1 MKANNLTIAM
11 VAGEKSGDLLGAD
24 LIRNLKKIYP
34 NALFEGVG
42 GPLMIS
48 EGFQSYIDM
57 DRLSVM
63 GIMEPLKRL
72 PELIRHQKS
81 IIKRYSQNPPAV
93 FVGIDSPDFNL
104 KIERILK
111 SKSIKTVHYVSP
123 SVWAWRQGRVKKI
136 KVSVDLMLTLFPFEN
151 KIYEKNN
158 IPVKNV
164 GHPLALKLT
173 KSGFSSDK
181 RLDLS
186 DRNQIS
192 LCVMPGSR
200 AQEVSK
206 LLIIFLEAID
216 KFIKKNNI
224 GLKIVIPAANQSRY
238 EQISEICTEHG
249 YHDIKLTLG
258 DSHKVMRESDLVLLA
273 SGTSSIE
280 AMLLLKPM
288 IVVYKLHW
296 LTFTVAKP
304 LIKTKFVALPNLLS
318 QKMLVPEL
326 LQENANS
333 ESILFELEQLVF
345 HTDLVAIKNKFKR
358 LSQPLIQNSGK
369 ISAGAISELIEA
381 SNL

>member
-1 MKANNLTIAM
+1 M